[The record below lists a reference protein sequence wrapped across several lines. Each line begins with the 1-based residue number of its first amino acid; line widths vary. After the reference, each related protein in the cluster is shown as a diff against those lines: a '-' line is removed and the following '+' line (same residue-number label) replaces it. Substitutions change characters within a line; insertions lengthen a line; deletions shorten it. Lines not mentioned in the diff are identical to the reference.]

1 MEEKTMSNKEDTIAF
16 LKSIGLEYKVYNHKE
31 AKSMEALAAEVNLD
45 HAPLI
50 KNLFYK
56 IRKRFYLILAHTDTK
71 VERGFWSQLKENPKN
86 ARMSTPKYIKNI
98 LGAEPGHVNPFG
110 LVNDH
115 DKKVT
120 LVIDEK
126 LKDFEYWAF
135 HPMECTALF
144 EMKQEDFVSK
154 FLVSQERELLF
165 LNLTEVGVK

>member
-1 MEEKTMSNKEDTIAF
+1 
-16 LKSIGLEYKVYNHKE
+16 
-31 AKSMEALAAEVNLD
+31 MEALAAEVTLD

-56 IRKRFYLILAHTDTK
+56 IRKRFYLILAHMDTK
-71 VERGFWSQLKENPKN
+71 VERGFWSKLKENPKN
-86 ARMSTPKYIKNI
+86 CRMSTPKYIKSK
-98 LGAEPGHVNPFG
+98 LGCEPGHVNPFG

-115 DKKVT
+115 EKVVT

-144 EMKQEDFVSK
+144 ELSQKDFTEK
-154 FLVSQERELLF
+154 FLTS
-165 LNLTEVGVK
+165 